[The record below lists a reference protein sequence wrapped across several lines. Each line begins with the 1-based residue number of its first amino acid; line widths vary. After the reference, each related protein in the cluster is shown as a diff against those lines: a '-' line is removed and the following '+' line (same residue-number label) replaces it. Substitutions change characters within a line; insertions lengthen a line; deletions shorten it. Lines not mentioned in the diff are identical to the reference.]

1 LSVKAPTVYLA
12 LRVVPPPG
20 FWQGL
25 FAALTRWR
33 LVTAYPHAGVVVDGQ
48 LVHSTLANG
57 VHKDIYNL
65 SHWLLLPI
73 TTPVDAVRERI
84 GHRMGFPYDPFSL
97 LAFVLPLSVRWSKG
111 DYCFEFCWYVLTGQK
126 STGLVTAEQLL
137 AVAAQQMAAKQ

>member
-1 LSVKAPTVYLA
+1 MSGVYLA

-20 FWQGL
+20 FWQGV

-48 LVHSTLANG
+48 LVHSTLAHG
-57 VHKDIYNL
+57 VHADIYDAFAMAAVADHARADARAWTA
-65 SHWLLLPI
+65 SGIAWVFH
-73 TTPVDAVRERI
+73 TTGSVC
-84 GHRMGFPYDPFSL
+84 
-97 LAFVLPLSVRWSKG
+97 LAFVLPLSMRWSKG

-137 AVAAQQMAAKQ
+137 AVAAQQMAAQQ